1 MDIHIHYIEEKE
13 LIYRFGDSY
22 RENRNKIPAFFVHP
36 KNWGLFFK
44 YLIGMA

>member
-1 MDIHIHYIEEKE
+1 MYNIDRFRDF
-13 LIYRFGDSY
+13 YRG
-22 RENRNKIPAFFVHP
+22 NRNKTSAFFVHP